1 MTKAAQKKETLS
13 SDVRNDIY
21 VSCRDTYVSKLQ
33 QHQSLMRTIFFYCKG
48 VPAGKGG
55 DNGKICILTSL
66 EKKIKVNT

>member
-33 QHQSLMRTIFFYCKG
+33 QYQSLMRTIFFYCKG
-48 VPAGKGG
+48 VPASIGG

-66 EKKIKVNT
+66 KKK

>member
-55 DNGKICILTSL
+55 IMEKYVYSRYK
-66 EKKIKVNT
+66 KKIKVNT

>member
-33 QHQSLMRTIFFYCKG
+33 QHQLLIRTIFFYYKG

-55 DNGKICILTSL
+55 GNRKICILTS
-66 EKKIKVNT
+66 